1 MVATAV
7 TQKNSDS
14 ATVGIILGGG
24 VAIVC
29 LELHRLKK
37 QHGGWMASEP
47 FLLPLTSL
55 QASIKRSQSAKSQS
69 GVGGG
74 GGAVAIS
81 SGVASNVAMATGFGD
96 VLSTTFL
103 PGYNEPTIVF
113 LHSNPTSHGRVWSG
127 RLGRPHWQPGTP
139 HGMLLT
145 AVSVTV
151 AHRRS
156 AVLWSLEVPADALS
170 VHRVGRNGCLVI
182 CANSVLSITNAGR
195 IEGFLAMN
203 GYVRSTCPTKLLD
216 KVQPNPKPFPK
227 LAIQLDGAAVAFC
240 SDQAVFVSLR
250 GGGLYLLQ
258 LTNSVSGDYPNGGKE
273 SGTERMSMLPLGRA
287 FGGCG
292 NIESLI
298 AWPMAKASNALY
310 DKFSSGP
317 KEEDKQDAASSFSMG
332 LLFAGSRLGNSY
344 FAGYALE
351 NMTVPLFG
359 NYAPEKKIK
368 RLDSDDVGGDDEQ
381 AQEIDRLEGIPSI
394 VLPEDDEILRLEE
407 EALYAPTSSVSS
419 QDGSKNLPDIVPPS
433 DEESDGQGQKEG
445 PTKTTTI
452 STGTKRKLA
461 PISRFSVLHALTALD
476 TLTGLGPVGPS
487 CEGPI
492 MPPNLQEDDSVLVK
506 PGADAV
512 PGAPAFIVPC
522 GYGSS
527 GGVGIMTVPGRDER
541 SILAEVDC
549 LGVESIFSLRSL
561 GLVLLGNSGGGIRV
575 MRLQTSAPQAVKGD
589 EDADDAVN
597 LIELDV
603 SESAE
608 STSSDSPSMQQLFK
622 RATVLSC
629 AEFAD
634 GNFSVVL
641 SYSIGEGDS
650 TKICYCI
657 AVLKT
662 TSDLVELVE
671 TFILP
676 SQEGKGDLVSVTP
689 VIGSADKSLALM
701 FACTWSAGLASLVTF
716 DSDGILDV
724 FDFAGADADAQM
736 EDIDTNGNSTSAY
749 YDDRRIVAID
759 LFRAPANFFRSSDI
773 ISAEVGYAKDSNEG
787 NTVEYNALA
796 EDNDLYNLSAETST
810 TDSASGCVTLK
821 GTAEVSDEQWGDEI
835 LFVGLCRQTGEVEV
849 FSIADLSPQKDATP
863 IWSAK
868 GCSYGVTSLV
878 NGVLPD
884 SRSPKQHEVC
894 VREMRF
900 FCCGPTGDGEVSTAP
915 GLSRPLCLALET
927 TSGDLFLYAAE
938 ARSSFNSDLQFSRVP
953 LKTVSRES
961 QEQARFQAKLR
972 RKGITNQNGSAG
984 DSPFQHNRLHRFH
997 ALSAQD
1003 GLFAAVTRPIWLV
1016 AERGRPM
1023 PIVHRCRHASPSA
1036 GSTPPVSG
1044 FCSDLVSRGHSI
1056 CLHVSSLMFRC
1067 DAVSKPFFF
1076 QPIGWSRRVSNGARS
1091 SWSTRKPTF
1100 DLV

>member
-1 MVATAV
+1 MDLTQALIDSSYGSVTPLEHDMVATAV

-14 ATVGIILGGG
+14 ATIGIILGGG
-24 VAIVC
+24 VAIAC
-29 LELHRLKK
+29 LELHRSKK
-37 QHGGWMASEP
+37 QDGGWMASEP
-47 FLLPLTSL
+47 FLLPLASL

-74 GGAVAIS
+74 GGAAAIS
-81 SGVASNVAMATGFGD
+81 SAAASNVTMATGFGD

-113 LHSNPTSHGRVWSG
+113 LHSNPSSNGRVWPG

-182 CANSVLSITNAGR
+182 CANSVLSINNAGR

-203 GYVRSTCPTKLLD
+203 GYVRSTCPAKLLD
-216 KVQPNPKPFPK
+216 MVKPNPKPFPK
-227 LAIQLDGAAVAFC
+227 LAIQLEGAAVAFC
-240 SDQAVFVSLR
+240 SDQSVFFTLR

-258 LTNSVSGDYPNGGKE
+258 LAGSAGGDYQNGGNE
-273 SGTERMSMLPLGRA
+273 SGSAQMSMLPLGRA

-292 NIESLI
+292 NIESLT
-298 AWPMAKASNALY
+298 AWPMANASNALY
-310 DKFSSGP
+310 DKFSLGSQ
-317 KEEDKQDAASSFSMG
+317 EEDKPDAASSFSMG
-332 LLFAGSRLGNSY
+332 LLFAGSRLGDSY
-344 FAGYALE
+344 FSGYALE
-351 NMTVPLFG
+351 NLTVRLFD
-359 NYAPEKKIK
+359 NYSPEKKIK
-368 RLDSDDVGGDDEQ
+368 RLDNDDVNGDDEQ
-381 AQEIDRLEGIPSI
+381 AQEIDRLEGIPTS

-407 EALYAPTSSVSS
+407 EALYAPTSSVLS
-419 QDGSKNLPDIVPPS
+419 QDGSKTLPDVVPPS
-433 DEESDGQGQKEG
+433 DEESDGQDHTQGQ
-445 PTKTTTI
+445 TKTTTV
-452 STGTKRKLA
+452 STVTKRKLA
-461 PISRFSVLHALTALD
+461 PTSRFTVLHALTGLD

-492 MPPNLQEDDSVLVK
+492 MPPNLQEDDNVLVK

-512 PGAPAFIVPC
+512 PGAPAVIVPC

-575 MRLQTSAPQAVKGD
+575 MRLQSSAPQAAKSD
-589 EDADDAVN
+589 EDAEDAVD

-608 STSSDSPSMQQLFK
+608 STTSESPSIQQLFTQ
-622 RATVLSC
+622 ATVLSC

-641 SYSIGEGDS
+641 SYSVGEGDS
-650 TKICYCI
+650 TEISYRV

-676 SQEGKGDLVSVTP
+676 SQKEKGTLLAVTP
-689 VIGSADKSLALM
+689 VTGSADKSLALM
-701 FACTWSAGLASLVTF
+701 FACTWSAGLASLITF
-716 DSDGILDV
+716 DSDGILDI
-724 FDFAGADADAQM
+724 FDFVGADGDAKM
-736 EDIDTNGNSTSAY
+736 EDIDGHDNATSAY

-759 LFRAPANFFRSSDI
+759 LFRAPANFFWQSEI
-773 ISAEVGYAKDSNEG
+773 QAAEVGDTKDSNEG
-787 NTVEYNALA
+787 ITVGYNVLA
-796 EDNDLYNLSAETST
+796 EDNDLYNLSTEAST
-810 TDSASGCVTLK
+810 IDSASGCVTLK
-821 GTAEVSDEQWGDEI
+821 GSTEVSDEQWGDET
-835 LFVGLCRQTGEVEV
+835 LFVGLCRQTGDVEV
-849 FSIADLSPQKDATP
+849 YSIADLSPQKDAIP
-863 IWSAK
+863 VWSAK
-868 GCSYGVTSLV
+868 GCSYGATSLV
-878 NGVLPD
+878 SGALRD
-884 SRSPKQHEVC
+884 IRSPRQHEVC
-894 VREMRF
+894 IREMRF
-900 FCCGPTGDGEVSTAP
+900 FCCGPTIDGEVTNAP
-915 GLSRPLCLALET
+915 GFSRPLCLAFET
-927 TSGDLFLYAAE
+927 TAGDLFLYAAE
-938 ARSSFNSDLQFSRVP
+938 ARSSFNGDLQFSRVP

-961 QEQARFQAKLR
+961 QEQTRFQAKLR
-972 RKGITNQNGSAG
+972 RKGITNDSAG
-984 DSPFQHNRLHRFH
+984 NSLFQHNKLHRFH
-997 ALSAQD
+997 ALSGQD

-1016 AERGRPM
+1016 SERGRPM
-1023 PIVHRCRHASPSA
+1023 PIVHRCRHAAPSA

-1044 FCSDLVSRGHSI
+1044 FCSDLVSRTI
-1056 CLHVSSLMFRC
+1056 PLFCLSHR
-1067 DAVSKPFFF
+1067 
-1076 QPIGWSRRVSNGARS
+1076 
-1091 SWSTRKPTF
+1091 
-1100 DLV
+1100 